1 MNAIINKFLFAGVK
15 SMPKIHLRQP
25 GFMWNACDPFTKNKE
40 KIKKFKETGDT
51 RYIYQKELDKAS
63 FQQWYG
69 LWIF

>member
-1 MNAIINKFLFAGVK
+1 
-15 SMPKIHLRQP
+15 MPKIHLRQP

-40 KIKKFKETGDT
+40 KIKKFKGTGDT

>member
-1 MNAIINKFLFAGVK
+1 
-15 SMPKIHLRQP
+15 MPKIHLRQP

-63 FQQWYG
+63 FQQWCG